1 MSISLFPASTD
12 KLPSDVSATTAAGT
26 AALFS
31 FLVGFSVMGPSG
43 VELPRPTLPGVVGD
57 RFCVLPLDVYT
68 LRLLIVQYADSKA
81 EGLFFTYSWQLAA
94 LEEQVLS
101 WDQTLPVRRV

>member
-1 MSISLFPASTD
+1 
-12 KLPSDVSATTAAGT
+12 
-26 AALFS
+26 
-31 FLVGFSVMGPSG
+31 MGPSG